1 MDLFGKEQREQ
12 KKKPTKRIVFKSCEQ
27 NQITMLPEE
36 LGSMILENDIVR
48 VIDMLIEKVPMA
60 IFAQVYK
67 GGGTSSYSPKM
78 MTKITIL
85 AYIENIYSSRKIA
98 KQLRRDIRYMWISG
112 KRQIDFRT
120 INNFR
125 LRIRGIIEEIFVEIV
140 KMLMETGHIEL
151 TKYFVDGTKIEANAN
166 KNSYVWKKNTKRYK
180 AQAEENI
187 RKRVKEIM
195 DISEETDKE
204 EDAKYGEK
212 EDESKP
218 AETEKIE
225 EAAKQIAEKLKN
237 KREKKIERIK
247 KEIKEKIEP
256 KVEKYEEQEKIL
268 ENRNSY
274 SKTDHDA
281 TFLRMKDGRL
291 LAGYNVIIG
300 SENQYVT
307 NYTVT
312 QNAADTVGFKEN
324 IKKFKEKYGKCPKEI
339 YGDAGFGGEENYDF
353 MEEEKIG
360 GILKNNMTDY
370 EKTKKY
376 RDDKYKKENFKYD
389 EKSDEY
395 TCPEGRKLIYKGI
408 QHKETSTGYKTES
421 KRYECESCKWCR
433 KAKECKKKS
442 KSNKTISIND
452 NLERHKEIVRERM
465 KDGELRSLLKQ
476 RSFDVETVFGDMK
489 ENGKFRR
496 FRLRGKEKVSL
507 EIGLWSIGH
516 NIKKFSYSLF
526 KNMKKSMECGLN
538 LEQKLVVT

>member
-1 MDLFGKEQREQ
+1 MDLFGEERREQ
-12 KKKPTKRIVFKSCEQ
+12 KRKQLKRVVFKSCPQ
-27 NQITMLPEE
+27 GQITLLPEE
-36 LGSMILENDIVR
+36 LGSMITENDIAR
-48 VIDMLIEKVPMA
+48 VIDMLIEKVPMKL
-60 IFAQVYK
+60 FAEVYK

-78 MTKITIL
+78 MTKVTIL
-85 AYIENIYSSRKIA
+85 AYLESIYSSRKIA

-140 KMLMETGHIEL
+140 KVLKETGHIEL

-180 AQAEENI
+180 AQAEEKI

-195 DISEETDKE
+195 DISEEIDKA
-204 EDAKYGEK
+204 EDARYGEK

-218 AETEKIE
+218 AETKKIE
-225 EAAKQIAEKLKN
+225 DAARKLKE
-237 KREKKIERIK
+237 KYEKKIERIN
-247 KEIKEKIEP
+247 KEIKEKLEP
-256 KVEKYEEQEKIL
+256 KVAKYEEQEKIL
-268 ENRNSY
+268 GNRNSY
-274 SKTDHDA
+274 SRTDHDA
-281 TFLRMKDGRL
+281 TFFRMKDGRL

-300 SENQYVT
+300 SENQYIT

-312 QNAADTVGFKEN
+312 QNAADTVGFIEN
-324 IKKFKEKYGKCPKEI
+324 IKKFKEKFGKYPKEI

-353 MEEEKIG
+353 LEKENIG

-395 TCPEGRKLIYKGI
+395 TCPEGRKLVYKGI
-408 QHKETSTGYKTES
+408 QTKVTGTGYKTES
-421 KRYECESCKWCR
+421 KKYECESCKWCR
-433 KAKECKKKS
+433 QAKECKKKS
-442 KSNKTISIND
+442 KSNKSILVNT
-452 NLERHKEIVRERM
+452 NLERHKEIIRERM
-465 KDGELRSLLKQ
+465 KDEELRRLLKQ

-496 FRLRGKEKVSL
+496 FRLRGEEKVSL

-516 NIKKFSYSLF
+516 NIKKFFYSLL
-526 KNMKKSMECGLN
+526 KDTKRAMKFEPKLGL
-538 LEQKLVVT
+538 QLVVT

>member
-1 MDLFGKEQREQ
+1 MDLFGEERQEQ
-12 KKKPTKRIVFKSCEQ
+12 KKKQTKRIVFKSCEQ
-27 NQITMLPEE
+27 NQMTMLPEE

-48 VIDMLIEKVPMA
+48 VIDNLIEKVPMA
-60 IFAQVYK
+60 IFAKVYK

-78 MTKITIL
+78 MTKIIIL
-85 AYIENIYSSRKIA
+85 SYLEGIYSSRKIA

-112 KRQIDFRT
+112 KKQIDFRT

-125 LRIRGIIEEIFVEIV
+125 LRIKEIIEEIFVEIV
-140 KMLMETGHIEL
+140 KMLMETGHVEL

-166 KNSYVWKKNTKRYK
+166 KYSYVWKKNTKRYK

-195 DISEETDKE
+195 DISEEIDKE

-212 EDESKP
+212 EDNSKP
-218 AETEKIE
+218 AETTKIE
-225 EAAKQIAEKLKN
+225 AAAKQINEKI
-237 KREKKIERIK
+237 KRKKERKIERIK
-247 KEIKEKIEP
+247 KEIEEKLEP
-256 KVEKYEEQEKIL
+256 KVNKYEEQEKIL
-268 ENRNSY
+268 RNRNSY

-291 LAGYNVIIG
+291 LAGYNIIIG

-324 IKKFKEKYGKCPKEI
+324 IKKFKDKYGKYPKEI
-339 YGDAGFGGEENYDF
+339 FGDAGFGGEENYDF

-376 RDDKYKKENFKYD
+376 REDKYKKENFKYD
-389 EKSDEY
+389 EVKNEY
-395 TCPEGRKLIYKGI
+395 TCPEGRTIRYIGI
-408 QHKETSTGYKTES
+408 QHKKTSTGYETES
-421 KRYECESCKWCR
+421 KKYECESCKWCR
-433 KAKECKKKS
+433 KAKECKKS
-442 KSNKTISIND
+442 KTNKTLTINE
-452 NLERHKEIVRERM
+452 NLDRHKEIVREKM
-465 KDGELRSLLKQ
+465 KDEELRRLLKR
-476 RSFDVETVFGDMK
+476 RSYDVETVFGDMK

-507 EIGLWSIGH
+507 EIGLWSLGH
-516 NIKKFSYSLF
+516 NIKKFFQSLL
-526 KNMKKSMECGLN
+526 KDTKKAMEFGLD